1 MKGRRAY
8 GIIYNCVFRG
18 EYSNLPE
25 TLSRNVVYSAQNI
38 AYAELI
44 QSRNELNDGLITKDE
59 YKQFFNNLM
68 IVLGILDSYEKAYYY
83 GVCHK
88 PGMLI

>member
-1 MKGRRAY
+1 MNGRKAY
-8 GIIYNCVFRG
+8 GIIYNCVFNG

-25 TLSRNVVYSAQNI
+25 TLSRKVVYSAQNI

-44 QSRNELNDGLITKDE
+44 QSRNELNDGLITEDE
-59 YKQFFNNLM
+59 YKQFFNNFM

>member
-1 MKGRRAY
+1 MKGRKAY
-8 GIIYNCVFRG
+8 HIIYNCVFTG

-44 QSRNELNDGLITKDE
+44 QSRNELNDGFITEDE
-59 YKQFFNNLM
+59 YKQFFNNFM

-83 GVCHK
+83 CDSQN
-88 PGMLI
+88 PCMLI

>member
-1 MKGRRAY
+1 MKVRRAY

-25 TLSRNVVYSAQNI
+25 TLGRNVVYSAQNI

-59 YKQFFNNLM
+59 YKQFLPQTRYAHL
-68 IVLGILDSYEKAYYY
+68 IV
-83 GVCHK
+83 
-88 PGMLI
+88 

>member
-1 MKGRRAY
+1 MF
-8 GIIYNCVFRG
+8 NG

-38 AYAELI
+38 AYAELT
-44 QSRNELNDGLITKDE
+44 QSRNELNDGFITEDE
-59 YKQFFNNLM
+59 YKQLFNNIM

-88 PGMLI
+88 HGMLI